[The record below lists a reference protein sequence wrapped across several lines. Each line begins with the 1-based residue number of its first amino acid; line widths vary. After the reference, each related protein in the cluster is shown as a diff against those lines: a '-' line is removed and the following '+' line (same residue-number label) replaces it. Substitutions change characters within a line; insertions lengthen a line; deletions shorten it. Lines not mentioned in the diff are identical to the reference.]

1 MSSTNYK
8 FTRHDFTDGEILEAE
23 HLNNLEE
30 AIEQLFYG
38 LENIDIS
45 DSVQTQVTT
54 IVETHMT
61 SEKLI
66 NEIVQRV
73 TNDILSKE
81 W

>member
-8 FTRHDFTDGEILEAE
+8 FTRHDFIDGEILEAE

-45 DSVQTQVTT
+45 DRVQTQVTT
-54 IVETHMT
+54 IVETQMT
-61 SEKLI
+61 SDRLI
-66 NEIVQRV
+66 NEIVQKV
-73 TNDILSKE
+73 TNSILSQE

>member
-8 FTRHDFTDGEILEAE
+8 FTRHDFIDGEILEAE

-66 NEIVQRV
+66 NEIVQKV
-73 TNDILSKE
+73 TKDILSME